1 MSSNQPL
8 GPYAIGERVGSS
20 VWLAEDTRN
29 GKKIALKL
37 LTRQLPKDAARRDAL
52 IRDVR
57 VSAALY
63 HTFMVPLLEIV
74 PQGDNLLMIMD
85 ALDAQPI
92 ARKVHNAPLERAEF
106 FRIAYQLASVV
117 KYLHMKNILHGN
129 IAGDSV
135 LVTPEGQVKLAG
147 LNIGNLLRRENASSA
162 YQQKGSDP
170 RGVAYLAPEQIATA
184 TIEERTD
191 IFSIGSVLYE
201 MATGKLPFQGATAAD
216 IARAIVEGQPASP
229 RTANPSIDNAVM
241 SVLGA
246 CLFKDPFKRAKDVR
260 FLVETLEKLDPSA
273 ITFAQQLEKRI
284 TTPAAAHVESRRSIL
299 FVAGIASYDAL
310 AAEDPERATKAAARM
325 QQVLGESVYLFDGQV
340 VDPFGTRMVAELPTV
355 DAALEAGRKGEFDF
369 SPEQQEGEPLDV
381 RMLLHAGELEMRDG
395 SPAGPAVEK
404 AIATLDHLTPNTLFI
419 SEELVKEGRG
429 NVRMRDA
436 GAKAGMKLYTIVP
449 PEPPAVATN
458 VPTELTP
465 PPDELEADAAAEAE
479 AMAIVAKAKAR
490 QRVLAF
496 VAAAVVI
503 LLLATVAV
511 AVMWMR
517 RGPRQAAPAAV
528 KTAPPKPQ
536 GATAENPKSVYVAP
550 FIVDATDPALAERAN
565 AIRLGAIEI
574 LRTFPELRVVDTV
587 SPDTAT
593 IAATVRATPAGAEL
607 IASAAGTPSAPVAL
621 LDTASGIRAVVEQ
634 TVAAARAKPRNF
646 AVADA
651 LNSFADAVVARSAND
666 SARADASL
674 RAAIASDPNFLA
686 AQLMAMQFYTEAGK
700 PQEALAAAKRVA
712 VLDPT
717 NLDAARRVARASLV
731 NGDLQ
736 QAFAFYDL
744 ILDRDPDD
752 AESLNLVA
760 RYALSANDP
769 AKFNATLA
777 RLKRVPP
784 LQVTVHEPDL
794 IAAAGRLGVAAD
806 RYYEVQAA
814 GQGSPA
820 LSLKMGRLY
829 VLRHT
834 LTLAEDE
841 LKKLAQTDPLYG
853 YHLLKA
859 YIAAE
864 TRNAAGARSELA
876 TALTAASPGDDSWT
890 CAAEVH
896 AILADTG
903 NVLASLEKAVQR
915 KEPTAAYVLAN
926 PLFRYL
932 TNEPRFVKIRTELTA
947 QQEEV
952 RRALAGVN

>member
-1 MSSNQPL
+1 MSSNQSL

-29 GKKIALKL
+29 SRKIAVKL
-37 LTRQLPKDAARRDAL
+37 LTRQLPKDTARRDAL

-63 HTFMVPLLEIV
+63 HTFLVPIIEIV

-85 ALDAQPI
+85 IVDAQPI
-92 ARKVHNAPLERAEF
+92 ARKVHDAPLDRAEF
-106 FRIAYQLASVV
+106 FRVAYQLASVV

-135 LVTPEGQVKLAG
+135 LVTGEGQVKLAG
-147 LNIGNLLRRENASSA
+147 LNIANLLRRENASSA

-170 RGVAYLAPEQIATA
+170 RAVVYLAPEQIATA

-191 IFSIGSVLYE
+191 IFSMGVVFYE
-201 MATGKLPFQGATAAD
+201 MATGKLPFQGATAPD
-216 IARAIVEGQPASP
+216 IARAIVEGTPMSP
-229 RTANPSIDNAVM
+229 RAANPNIDNAVM

-246 CLFKDPFKRAKDVR
+246 CLFKDPFKRAKDAR
-260 FLVETLEKLDPSA
+260 LLVETLEKLDA
-273 ITFAQQLEKRI
+273 DAVTFAQQLEKKVSM
-284 TTPAAAHVESRRSIL
+284 PAAAHAASRRSIL
-299 FVAGIASYDAL
+299 FVADVANYDAL
-310 AAEDPERATKAAARM
+310 AAENPERAAKAAARM

-340 VDPFGTRMVAELPTV
+340 VDPFGLRMIAELPTV

-369 SPEQQEGEPLDV
+369 SAAQQGDEPLDV
-381 RMLLHAGELEMRDG
+381 RMLLHAGELQMRDG
-395 SPAGPAVEK
+395 APVGAAVER
-404 AIATLDHLTPNTLFI
+404 AVATLEHLPANTLFI
-419 SEELVKEGRG
+419 SEEFVKEGRG
-429 NVRMRDA
+429 SVRLRDA
-436 GAKAGMKLYTIVP
+436 GARSGMKLYTIVA
-449 PEPPAVATN
+449 PEPAAATAVEEASPSTA
-458 VPTELTP
+458 
-465 PPDELEADAAAEAE
+465 ELEAEAAAEAD
-479 AMAIVAKAKAR
+479 ALAIIGKAEKR
-490 QRVLAF
+490 QRVLAIA
-496 VAAAVVI
+496 AAAVVI
-503 LLLATVAV
+503 LLLVTVAV

-517 RGPRQAAPAAV
+517 RGSRDAAPVAT
-528 KTAPPKPQ
+528 KTAPPRPV
-536 GATAENPKSVYVAP
+536 GATAENPKNVYVAP
-550 FIVDATDPALAERAN
+550 FIVDGTDPALTERAN

-574 LRTFPELRVVDTV
+574 LRSFPELRLVDTV
-587 SPDTAT
+587 APDTAT
-593 IAATVRATPAGAEL
+593 IAATLRTSPTGAEL
-607 IASAAGTPSAPVAL
+607 ITTAGGVPSAPVAL
-621 LDTASGIRAVVEQ
+621 LDSASGMRAVVEQ
-634 TVAAARAKPRNF
+634 TLSAARAKPRSF

-651 LNSFADAVVARSAND
+651 LNSFADAVVAQSAND
-666 SARADASL
+666 SARTEASL
-674 RAAIASDPNFLA
+674 RAALGSDPNFLP
-686 AQLMAMQFYTEAGK
+686 AQLMAMQFYAGAGK
-700 PQEALAAAKRVA
+700 NEEAMAAAKQVA
-712 VLDPT
+712 TLDPT
-717 NLDAARRVARASLV
+717 NLDAARRVARASLIS
-731 NGDLQ
+731 GDLQ

-744 ILDRDPDD
+744 VLDREPND

-784 LQVTVHEPDL
+784 LQVAAHEPDL
-794 IAAAGRLGVAAD
+794 LAAAGRLGVAAD
-806 RYYEVQAA
+806 RYYDVSMN
-814 GQGSPA
+814 GQGGPA

-859 YIAAE
+859 YVAAE
-864 TRNAAGARSELA
+864 QRNAAEAKSELEI
-876 TALTAASPGDDSWT
+876 ALTAASPGDDSWT

-903 NVLASLEKAVQR
+903 SVLTSLEKAVQR

-932 TNEPRFVKIRTELTA
+932 ASEPRFAKIRADFTA
-947 QQEEV
+947 QQDEV
-952 RRALAGVN
+952 RRALAAVN